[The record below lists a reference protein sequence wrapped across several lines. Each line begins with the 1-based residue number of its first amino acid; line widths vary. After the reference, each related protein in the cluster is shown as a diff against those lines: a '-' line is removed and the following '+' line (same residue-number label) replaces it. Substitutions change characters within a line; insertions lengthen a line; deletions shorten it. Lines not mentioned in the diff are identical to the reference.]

1 MAFVDE
7 IAEGMSKRH
16 TFVRLS
22 PVKLLKTSLTLSSGN
37 LYSMQFVGN
46 PFSVVFSDF
55 TTVTYTEDADI
66 LTNLTNNTWY
76 YNRSTTTL
84 YVNTTATI
92 IGNTSN
98 VLQLHHHITVTDS
111 QDVDLTVDP
120 IVGGDLVIWE
130 DRLKLSP
137 KFTSSIVNMLDAVV
151 STSSSNITLENS
163 DSYLAKWFGIDDTF
177 SDRPVIVWF
186 QVNEV
191 FQKVFTG
198 TVRTLDYNDTTI
210 AIGVVDSTT
219 LFDQPCY
226 MGGTRDEAIYTTSG
240 RTLNIKD
247 IGKISPFVIGSTKND
262 VGSDDTFVLYDRASA
277 DNILP
282 TFNLSNNM
290 EAVCTTYSAVV
301 SGTTNRT
308 WEVCRAFDGVAKI
321 INFGTISSV
330 VSIGGTS
337 STGKQLTY
345 KGGLKPY
352 LKVTVTS
359 GTSNIQVGDSGVGS
373 DLTFSTHAHYV
384 CVEVVSSTVYYLAH
398 MAGALVIPSSDTTV
412 TSRFTF
418 PTTTPALS
426 ILIIQNGNERTVP
439 INTNDYNVSYS
450 TLSNGT
456 RKISVVFVNN
466 FETSGVLSPI
476 SPNNT
481 QVYFTYRTDLESQHG
496 TVVEQMLKNTPLTV
510 NAASI
515 TAANSALTDGFTNG
529 DCTMVVPSPGAE
541 EHTTIRKALAEV
553 LQSSIGY
560 VRLDET
566 DEVFYE
572 LFREATGT
580 SLRTDDDVLA
590 GSVQPRVSYYDMY
603 SVLNIKNKYIRDEDT
618 LFPDVRELSQAKYL
632 HETEKEKNLKTV
644 FDRIPTPMSDR
655 YEQLYGRPR
664 ITYSYATD
672 SLDMDTQIGDEVT
685 LQVSN
690 LLGNV
695 VSVDILVTKLI
706 KGINST

>member
-247 IGKISPFVIGSTKND
+247 TCI
-262 VGSDDTFVLYDRASA
+262 
-277 DNILP
+277 
-282 TFNLSNNM
+282 
-290 EAVCTTYSAVV
+290 
-301 SGTTNRT
+301 
-308 WEVCRAFDGVAKI
+308 
-321 INFGTISSV
+321 
-330 VSIGGTS
+330 
-337 STGKQLTY
+337 
-345 KGGLKPY
+345 
-352 LKVTVTS
+352 
-359 GTSNIQVGDSGVGS
+359 
-373 DLTFSTHAHYV
+373 
-384 CVEVVSSTVYYLAH
+384 
-398 MAGALVIPSSDTTV
+398 
-412 TSRFTF
+412 
-418 PTTTPALS
+418 
-426 ILIIQNGNERTVP
+426 
-439 INTNDYNVSYS
+439 
-450 TLSNGT
+450 
-456 RKISVVFVNN
+456 
-466 FETSGVLSPI
+466 
-476 SPNNT
+476 
-481 QVYFTYRTDLESQHG
+481 
-496 TVVEQMLKNTPLTV
+496 
-510 NAASI
+510 
-515 TAANSALTDGFTNG
+515 
-529 DCTMVVPSPGAE
+529 
-541 EHTTIRKALAEV
+541 
-553 LQSSIGY
+553 
-560 VRLDET
+560 
-566 DEVFYE
+566 
-572 LFREATGT
+572 
-580 SLRTDDDVLA
+580 
-590 GSVQPRVSYYDMY
+590 
-603 SVLNIKNKYIRDEDT
+603 
-618 LFPDVRELSQAKYL
+618 
-632 HETEKEKNLKTV
+632 
-644 FDRIPTPMSDR
+644 
-655 YEQLYGRPR
+655 
-664 ITYSYATD
+664 
-672 SLDMDTQIGDEVT
+672 
-685 LQVSN
+685 
-690 LLGNV
+690 
-695 VSVDILVTKLI
+695 
-706 KGINST
+706 